1 MNIKPIIEIRKLKEI
16 NIEGGVVFDGFHN
29 IGLTS
34 TIACGC
40 FINSL
45 KTELVG
51 ILDSSLFSPMSVIY
65 DSKPN
70 FPARIY
76 ANEEKKLGFFVSELV
91 LEPATSRPVADI
103 ILKWSKDNKCRTIIS
118 IAGKAIEKED
128 RMKTTKKEGREEEE
142 HSLNVISNSPVIMKE
157 LDDVGILPLQ
167 NGTINGIPGV
177 LLNESNWKNIDVI
190 VFVVDFIVGVP
201 DFRSA
206 ANVVQ
211 AISKIVPEAYCEIQ
225 LLIKEAENIENNLK
239 MINNQASNK
248 FEKQM
253 YR

>member
-1 MNIKPIIEIRKLKEI
+1 MHIEPVIEIRKLKEI
-16 NIEGGVVFDGFHN
+16 NIEGGIVFDGFYN

-65 DSKPN
+65 DGKPN

-91 LEPATSRPVADI
+91 LDPSAYRPVANV
-103 ILKWSKDNKCRTIIS
+103 ILGWSKDNKCKTIIS
-118 IAGKAIEKED
+118 IAGKAIEKEN
-128 RMKTTKKEGREEEE
+128 RITKKEEP
-142 HSLNVISNSPVIMKE
+142 SINVISNSPIIMKE
-157 LDDVGILPLQ
+157 LDDIGILPLK
-167 NGTINGIPGV
+167 NGTINGIPGI

-190 VFVVDFIVGVP
+190 VFIVDFIADVP
-201 DFRSA
+201 DFRAA

-239 MINNQASNK
+239 MINSQASNK
-248 FEKQM
+248 FEKRM

>member
-1 MNIKPIIEIRKLKEI
+1 MHTKPIIEIRKLKEI
-16 NIEGGVVFDGFHN
+16 NIQDGVVFDGFHN

-65 DSKPN
+65 DGKPN

-91 LEPATSRPVADI
+91 LDPSVYRPVADI
-103 ILKWSKDNKCRTIIS
+103 ILRWSKDNKCKTIIS

-128 RMKTTKKEGREEEE
+128 RITTTTKEEEE
-142 HSLNVISNSPVIMKE
+142 EKPSLNVISNSPIIMKE
-157 LDDVGILPLQ
+157 LDDVGILPLK
-167 NGTINGIPGV
+167 NGTISGIPAI

-190 VFVVDFIVGVP
+190 VFIVDVIAGVP
-201 DFRSA
+201 DFRAA

-239 MINNQASNK
+239 MINSQASNK

>member
-1 MNIKPIIEIRKLKEI
+1 MHNKPTIEIRKLKEI

-29 IGLTS
+29 ISLTS
-34 TIACGC
+34 IIACGC
-40 FINSL
+40 FIHSL

-65 DSKPN
+65 DGKPN

-76 ANEEKKLGFFVSELV
+76 ANEEKKLGFFISELV
-91 LEPATSRPVADI
+91 LDPSAYRPVADL
-103 ILKWSKDNKCRTIIS
+103 ILRWSKDNKCKTIIS
-118 IAGKAIEKED
+118 IVGKAVEK
-128 RMKTTKKEGREEEE
+128 EEEE
-142 HSLNVISNSPVIMKE
+142 EKPSLNVISNSSIIMKE
-157 LDDVGILPLQ
+157 LNDAGILSLK
-167 NGTINGIPGV
+167 NGTINGIPGI

-190 VFVVDFIVGVP
+190 VFVVDFIFGVP
-201 DFRSA
+201 DFRAA

-225 LLIKEAENIENNLK
+225 LLTKEAENIENNLK
-239 MINNQASNK
+239 MINSQASNK

>member
-1 MNIKPIIEIRKLKEI
+1 MDTEPIIEIRKLKEI
-16 NIEGGVVFDGFHN
+16 NIEGGIVFDGFHN

-65 DSKPN
+65 DGKPN

-91 LEPATSRPVADI
+91 LDPSAYRPVADI
-103 ILKWSKDNKCRTIIS
+103 ILRWSKDNKCKTIIS
-118 IAGKAIEKED
+118 IAGKTIEKED
-128 RMKTTKKEGREEEE
+128 GITTKKEEEEKE
-142 HSLNVISNSPVIMKE
+142 PSLKVISNSPIIMKE
-157 LDDVGILPLQ
+157 LDDVGILSLK
-167 NGTINGIPGV
+167 NGTINGIPGI

-190 VFVVDFIVGVP
+190 VFIVDVIAGVP
-201 DFRSA
+201 DFRAA

-239 MINNQASNK
+239 MINSQASNK

>member
-1 MNIKPIIEIRKLKEI
+1 MYSKPIIEIRKLKEI
-16 NIEGGVVFDGFHN
+16 NIDGGVVFDGFRS

-34 TIACGC
+34 TIACEC

-51 ILDSSLFSPMSVIY
+51 ILDSPLFPPISVIY
-65 DSKPN
+65 DDKPN

-76 ANEEKKLGFFVSELV
+76 ANEEKKLGFFISELV
-91 LEPATSRPVADI
+91 LDPSAYRPVADL
-103 ILKWSKDNKCRTIIS
+103 ILRWSKDNKCKTIIS
-118 IAGKAIEKED
+118 IVGKAVEK
-128 RMKTTKKEGREEEE
+128 EEEE
-142 HSLNVISNSPVIMKE
+142 EKPSLNVISNSSLIMKE
-157 LDDVGILPLQ
+157 LNDAGILSLK
-167 NGTINGIPGV
+167 NGTVNGIPGI

-190 VFVVDFIVGVP
+190 VFVVDFIFGVP
-201 DFRSA
+201 DFRAA

-211 AISKIVPEAYCEIQ
+211 AISKIGPEAYCEIQ
-225 LLIKEAENIENNLK
+225 LLTKEAENIENNLK
-239 MINNQASNK
+239 MINSQASNK

>member
-1 MNIKPIIEIRKLKEI
+1 MHIEPVIEIRKLKEI
-16 NIEGGVVFDGFHN
+16 NIEGGIVFDGFYN

-65 DSKPN
+65 DGKPN

-91 LEPATSRPVADI
+91 LDPSAYRPVANV
-103 ILKWSKDNKCRTIIS
+103 ILEWSKDNKCKTIIS
-118 IAGKAIEKED
+118 ISGKAIEKEN
-128 RMKTTKKEGREEEE
+128 RITKKEEP
-142 HSLNVISNSPVIMKE
+142 SINVISNSPIIMKE
-157 LDDVGILPLQ
+157 LDDIGILPLK
-167 NGTINGIPGV
+167 NGTINGIPGI

-190 VFVVDFIVGVP
+190 VFIVDFIVDVP
-201 DFRSA
+201 DFRAA

-239 MINNQASNK
+239 MINSQASNK
-248 FEKQM
+248 FEKRM

>member
-1 MNIKPIIEIRKLKEI
+1 VYSKPIIEIRKLKEI

-34 TIACGC
+34 IIACGC
-40 FINSL
+40 FIHSL

-51 ILDSSLFSPMSVIY
+51 ILDSSLFSPISVIY
-65 DSKPN
+65 DGKPN

-76 ANEEKKLGFFVSELV
+76 ANEEKKLGFFISELV
-91 LEPATSRPVADI
+91 LDPSAYRPVADL
-103 ILKWSKDNKCRTIIS
+103 ILRWSKDNKCKTIIS
-118 IAGKAIEKED
+118 IVGKAVEK
-128 RMKTTKKEGREEEE
+128 EEEE
-142 HSLNVISNSPVIMKE
+142 EKPSLNVISNSSIIMKE
-157 LDDVGILPLQ
+157 LNDAGILSLK
-167 NGTINGIPGV
+167 NGTINGIPGI

-190 VFVVDFIVGVP
+190 VFVVDFIFGVP
-201 DFRSA
+201 DFRAA

-225 LLIKEAENIENNLK
+225 LLTKEAENIENNLK
-239 MINNQASNK
+239 MINSQASNK

>member
-1 MNIKPIIEIRKLKEI
+1 MHIEPIIEIRKLKEI
-16 NIEGGVVFDGFHN
+16 NIEGGIVFDGFYN

-51 ILDSSLFSPMSVIY
+51 ILDSPLFSPMSVIY
-65 DSKPN
+65 DGKPN

-91 LEPATSRPVADI
+91 LDPSAYRPVANV
-103 ILKWSKDNKCRTIIS
+103 ILGWSKDNKCKTIIS
-118 IAGKAIEKED
+118 IAGNAIEKED
-128 RMKTTKKEGREEEE
+128 RITKKEEEP
-142 HSLNVISNSPVIMKE
+142 SINVISNSPIIMKE
-157 LDDVGILPLQ
+157 LDDIGILPLK
-167 NGTINGIPGV
+167 NGTINGIPGI

-190 VFVVDFIVGVP
+190 VFTVDFMAGVP
-201 DFRSA
+201 DCRAA

-225 LLIKEAENIENNLK
+225 LLIKEAENIENNLN
-239 MINNQASNK
+239 MINSQASNK
-248 FEKQM
+248 FEKRM

>member
-1 MNIKPIIEIRKLKEI
+1 MHPEPIIEIRKLKEI

-29 IGLTS
+29 ISLTS
-34 TIACGC
+34 IIACGC
-40 FINSL
+40 FIHSL

-65 DSKPN
+65 DGKPN

-76 ANEEKKLGFFVSELV
+76 ANEEKKLGFFISELV
-91 LEPATSRPVADI
+91 LDPSAYRPVADL
-103 ILKWSKDNKCRTIIS
+103 ILRWSKDNKCKTIIS
-118 IAGKAIEKED
+118 IVGKAVEK
-128 RMKTTKKEGREEEE
+128 EEEE
-142 HSLNVISNSPVIMKE
+142 EKPSLNVISNSSIIMKE
-157 LDDVGILPLQ
+157 LNDAGILSLK
-167 NGTINGIPGV
+167 NGTVNGIPGI

-190 VFVVDFIVGVP
+190 VFVVDFIFGVP
-201 DFRSA
+201 DFRAA

-225 LLIKEAENIENNLK
+225 LLTKEAENIENNLK
-239 MINNQASNK
+239 MINSQASNK

>member
-1 MNIKPIIEIRKLKEI
+1 MHIKPVIEIRKLKEI
-16 NIEGGVVFDGFHN
+16 NIEGGIVFDGFYN

-65 DSKPN
+65 DGKPN

-91 LEPATSRPVADI
+91 LDPSAYRPVANV
-103 ILKWSKDNKCRTIIS
+103 ILGWSKDNKCKTIIS

-128 RMKTTKKEGREEEE
+128 RITKKEEP
-142 HSLNVISNSPVIMKE
+142 SINVISNSPIIMKE
-157 LDDVGILPLQ
+157 LDDIGILPLK
-167 NGTINGIPGV
+167 NGTINGIPGI

-190 VFVVDFIVGVP
+190 VFIVDFIADVP
-201 DFRSA
+201 DFRAA

-239 MINNQASNK
+239 MINSQASNK
-248 FEKQM
+248 FEKRM

>member
-1 MNIKPIIEIRKLKEI
+1 MYSKPIIEIRKLKEI

-34 TIACGC
+34 IIACGC
-40 FINSL
+40 FIHSL

-65 DSKPN
+65 DDKPN

-76 ANEEKKLGFFVSELV
+76 ANEEKKLGFFISELV
-91 LEPATSRPVADI
+91 LNPSAYRPVADL
-103 ILKWSKDNKCRTIIS
+103 ILRWSKDNKCKTIIS
-118 IAGKAIEKED
+118 IVGKAVEK
-128 RMKTTKKEGREEEE
+128 EEEE
-142 HSLNVISNSPVIMKE
+142 EKPSLNVISNSSLIMKE
-157 LDDVGILPLQ
+157 LNDAGILSLK
-167 NGTINGIPGV
+167 NGTVNGIPGI

-190 VFVVDFIVGVP
+190 VFVVDFIFGVP
-201 DFRSA
+201 DFRAA

-225 LLIKEAENIENNLK
+225 LLTKEAENIENNLK
-239 MINNQASNK
+239 MINSQASNK

>member
-1 MNIKPIIEIRKLKEI
+1 MNTESIIEFRKLKEI
-16 NIEGGVVFDGFHN
+16 NIEEGVVFDGFHN

-40 FINSL
+40 YINSL
-45 KTELVG
+45 NTELVG
-51 ILDSSLFSPMSVIY
+51 ILDSSLFSSMSVIY

-76 ANEEKKLGFFVSELV
+76 ANEEKKLAFFVSELV
-91 LEPATSRPVADI
+91 LDPSAYRPVADI
-103 ILKWSKDNKCRTIIS
+103 ILRWSKDNNCKTIIS
-118 IAGKAIEKED
+118 IAGRIVEKED
-128 RMKTTKKEGREEEE
+128 IRTTKEEET
-142 HSLNVISNSPVIMKE
+142 SLNVISNSSIIMKE
-157 LDDVGILPLQ
+157 LDGIGILPLK
-167 NGTINGIPGV
+167 NGTINGIPGI
-177 LLNESNWKNIDVI
+177 LLNEANWKNIDVI
-190 VFVVDFIVGVP
+190 VFVIDFISGLP
-201 DFRSA
+201 DFRAA

-225 LLIKEAENIENNLK
+225 PLIKEAENIENNLK
-239 MINNQASNK
+239 MINSQAFDK

>member
-1 MNIKPIIEIRKLKEI
+1 VYSKPIIEIRKLKEI

-29 IGLTS
+29 ISLTS
-34 TIACGC
+34 IIACGC
-40 FINSL
+40 FIHSL
-45 KTELVG
+45 NTELVG

-65 DSKPN
+65 DGKPN

-76 ANEEKKLGFFVSELV
+76 ANEEKKLGFFISELV
-91 LEPATSRPVADI
+91 LDPSAYRPVADL
-103 ILKWSKDNKCRTIIS
+103 ILRWSKDNKCKTIIS
-118 IAGKAIEKED
+118 IVGKAVEK
-128 RMKTTKKEGREEEE
+128 EEEE
-142 HSLNVISNSPVIMKE
+142 KPSLNVISNSSIIMKE
-157 LDDVGILPLQ
+157 LNDAGILSLK
-167 NGTINGIPGV
+167 NGTVNGIPGI

-190 VFVVDFIVGVP
+190 VFVVDFIFGVP
-201 DFRSA
+201 DFRAA

-225 LLIKEAENIENNLK
+225 LLTKEAENIENNLK
-239 MINNQASNK
+239 MINSQASNK

>member
-1 MNIKPIIEIRKLKEI
+1 MKPLIEIRKLKEI

-45 KTELVG
+45 KTDLVG
-51 ILDSSLFSPMSVIY
+51 ILDSSLFSPLSVIY

-91 LEPATSRPVADI
+91 LEPATSRPVGDI
-103 ILKWSKDNKCRTIIS
+103 ILKWSKENKCRTIIS
-118 IAGKAIEKED
+118 IAGNAIEKED
-128 RMKTTKKEGREEEE
+128 RMKTTKKEGREEDE
-142 HSLNVISNSPVIMKE
+142 HSLSVISNSPVIMKE

-225 LLIKEAENIENNLK
+225 ILIKEAENIENNLK

>member
-1 MNIKPIIEIRKLKEI
+1 MYSKPIIEIRKLKEI

-34 TIACGC
+34 IIACGC
-40 FINSL
+40 FIHSL

-65 DSKPN
+65 DDKPN

-76 ANEEKKLGFFVSELV
+76 ANEEKKLGFFISELV
-91 LEPATSRPVADI
+91 LNPSAYRPVADL
-103 ILKWSKDNKCRTIIS
+103 ILRWSKDNKCKTIIS
-118 IAGKAIEKED
+118 IVGKAVEK
-128 RMKTTKKEGREEEE
+128 EEEE
-142 HSLNVISNSPVIMKE
+142 EKPSLNVISNSSLIMKE
-157 LDDVGILPLQ
+157 LNDAGILSLK
-167 NGTINGIPGV
+167 NGTINGIPGI

-190 VFVVDFIVGVP
+190 VFVVDFIFGVP
-201 DFRSA
+201 DFRAA

-225 LLIKEAENIENNLK
+225 LLTKEAENIENNLK
-239 MINNQASNK
+239 MINSQASNK

>member
-1 MNIKPIIEIRKLKEI
+1 MYTEPIIEIRKLKEI

-51 ILDSSLFSPMSVIY
+51 ILDSSLFSSMSIIY
-65 DSKPN
+65 DGKPN

-91 LEPATSRPVADI
+91 LDPSAYRPVADI
-103 ILKWSKDNKCRTIIS
+103 ILRWSKDNKCKTIIS

-128 RMKTTKKEGREEEE
+128 LTTTTKEEEE
-142 HSLNVISNSPVIMKE
+142 PSLTVISNSPIIMNE
-157 LDDVGILPLQ
+157 LNKVGILPLK
-167 NGTINGIPGV
+167 NGTINGIPGI

-190 VFVVDFIVGVP
+190 VFIVDFIAGLP
-201 DFRSA
+201 DFRAA

-239 MINNQASNK
+239 MINSETSNK

>member
-1 MNIKPIIEIRKLKEI
+1 VHSKPTIEIRKIKEI

-34 TIACGC
+34 IIACGC
-40 FINSL
+40 FIHSL

-65 DSKPN
+65 DGKPN

-76 ANEEKKLGFFVSELV
+76 ANEEKKLGFFISELV
-91 LEPATSRPVADI
+91 LDPSAYRPVADL
-103 ILKWSKDNKCRTIIS
+103 ILRWSKDNKCKTIIS
-118 IAGKAIEKED
+118 IVGKAVEK
-128 RMKTTKKEGREEEE
+128 EEEE
-142 HSLNVISNSPVIMKE
+142 KPSLNVISNSSIIMKKLNE
-157 LDDVGILPLQ
+157 AGILSLK
-167 NGTINGIPGV
+167 NGTVNGIPGI

-190 VFVVDFIVGVP
+190 VFVVDFIFGVP
-201 DFRSA
+201 DFRAA

-225 LLIKEAENIENNLK
+225 LLTKEAENIENNLK
-239 MINNQASNK
+239 MINSQASNK

>member
-1 MNIKPIIEIRKLKEI
+1 MYTESIIEIRKLKEI
-16 NIEGGVVFDGFHN
+16 NIEGGIVFDGFYN

-65 DSKPN
+65 DGKPN

-91 LEPATSRPVADI
+91 LDPSAYRPVANV
-103 ILKWSKDNKCRTIIS
+103 ILEWSKDNKCKTIIS
-118 IAGKAIEKED
+118 ISGKAIEKED
-128 RMKTTKKEGREEEE
+128 RITKKEEP
-142 HSLNVISNSPVIMKE
+142 SINVISNSPIIMKE
-157 LDDVGILPLQ
+157 LDDIGILPLK
-167 NGTINGIPGV
+167 NGTINGIPGI

-190 VFVVDFIVGVP
+190 VFIVDFIADVP
-201 DFRSA
+201 DFRAA

-239 MINNQASNK
+239 MINSQASNK
-248 FEKQM
+248 FEKRM

>member
-1 MNIKPIIEIRKLKEI
+1 MYSKPIIEIRKLKEI

-34 TIACGC
+34 IIACGC
-40 FINSL
+40 FIHSL
-45 KTELVG
+45 KSELVG

-65 DSKPN
+65 DDKPN

-76 ANEEKKLGFFVSELV
+76 ANEEKKLGFFISELV
-91 LEPATSRPVADI
+91 LDPSAYRPVADF
-103 ILKWSKDNKCRTIIS
+103 ILRWSKDNKCKTIIS
-118 IAGKAIEKED
+118 IVGKAVEK
-128 RMKTTKKEGREEEE
+128 EEEE
-142 HSLNVISNSPVIMKE
+142 EKPSLNVISNSSIIMKE
-157 LDDVGILPLQ
+157 LNDAGILSLK
-167 NGTINGIPGV
+167 NGTINGIPGI
-177 LLNESNWKNIDVI
+177 LLNESNWRNIDVI
-190 VFVVDFIVGVP
+190 VFVVDFIFGVP
-201 DFRSA
+201 DFRAA

-225 LLIKEAENIENNLK
+225 LLTKEAENIENNLK
-239 MINNQASNK
+239 MINSQASNK

>member
-1 MNIKPIIEIRKLKEI
+1 MNNESIIEIRKLKEI
-16 NIEGGVVFDGFHN
+16 NIEGGDVFDGFHN

-40 FINSL
+40 YINSL

-51 ILDSSLFSPMSVIY
+51 ILDSSLFSSMSVIY

-76 ANEEKKLGFFVSELV
+76 ANEEKKLAFFVSELV
-91 LEPATSRPVADI
+91 LDPSAYRPVVDI
-103 ILKWSKDNKCRTIIS
+103 ILRWSKDNKCQTIIS
-118 IAGKAIEKED
+118 IAGRTIEKED
-128 RMKTTKKEGREEEE
+128 RITTKEEEP
-142 HSLNVISNSPVIMKE
+142 SLNVISNSSSIMKE
-157 LDDVGILPLQ
+157 LDDIGILLLK
-167 NGTINGIPGV
+167 NGTINRIPGI

-190 VFVVDFIVGVP
+190 VFVVDVISGVP
-201 DFRSA
+201 DFRAA

-211 AISKIVPEAYCEIQ
+211 AVSKIVPEAYCEIQ
-225 LLIKEAENIENNLK
+225 PLIKEAENIENNLK
-239 MINNQASNK
+239 MINSQAFNK
-248 FEKQM
+248 FEKQI